1 MIIFTYGCYLLLVSS
16 LYFSSD
22 DGYSSSNSCSTSLKE
37 SLYSHVEV
45 ESSNTTM
52 ISIVVTDAPN
62 FEKQLASM
70 KGMLLILS
78 KESVEKDAQI
88 KC

>member
-1 MIIFTYGCYLLLVSS
+1 
-16 LYFSSD
+16 
-22 DGYSSSNSCSTSLKE
+22 LKE
-37 SLYSHVEV
+37 SLYSHAEV
-45 ESSNTTM
+45 ESSNTIM
-52 ISIVVTDAPN
+52 ISIVVIDAPN
-62 FEKQLASM
+62 FEKQLESM